1 MTLRIKT
8 MRTQSRVSKIA
19 LVALLLFLPVIAPA
33 QAQQDPGAQLEHQYG
48 VVGRDTDERRKM
60 NDDLDRI
67 VDKMSVALGY
77 KPKSAKILGGKDPKQ
92 DQEINALA
100 LPDGRIYVLAGLM
113 TAAQNTTNPEASVA
127 FVVGHEITHVVRHHS
142 RSQEKMNI
150 LSSLGALLATRL
162 LGVGGQLAQTATD
175 LSTGLIGGH
184 YSRKYEYE
192 ADRGGIIGMAKAD
205 YPVDSAAEMMQVLL
219 DRYGVDKSVGAA
231 WFGSHPNTK
240 NRVLRLQGMAN
251 DIKSGRLPA
260 EKEPKSSGQETKSS
274 GQGTK
279 PSEETLKSK

>member
-1 MTLRIKT
+1 
-8 MRTQSRVSKIA
+8 MRTQSRVPKIA
-19 LVALLLFLPVIAPA
+19 LIALSLLLPVTASV

-67 VDKMSVALGY
+67 VDKMSAAIGY

-100 LPDGRIYVLAGLM
+100 LPDGRIYVMAGLM
-113 TAAQNTTNPEASVA
+113 TAAQKTSNPEASAA

-150 LSSLGALLATRL
+150 LSSLGAMLATRF
-162 LGVGGQLAQTATD
+162 LGMGGQLAQTATN

-184 YSRKYEYE
+184 YSRKFEYE
-192 ADRGGIIGMAKAD
+192 ADRGGIIGMAKAG

-219 DRYGVDKSVGAA
+219 DRYGVDKSAEAA

-240 NRVLRLQGMAN
+240 NRVLRLQDMAN

-260 EKEPKSSGQETKSS
+260 EHEPKSSGQETKSN
-274 GQGTK
+274 GQGSK
-279 PSEETLKSK
+279 SSESALKSK